1 MKQISK
7 DLRRTSIPDIKEET
21 HKEDFFSSINFVLN
35 AYANLNE
42 KVGYVQGMNIIV
54 SSILY
59 NICNGDYGFLSTYEE
74 ECFWLF
80 VSLLERYEMKY
91 CYYKSMKKVFELSNS
106 LEFCLQRNQAVVF
119 DHINSN
125 DVG

>member
-7 DLRRTSIPDIKEET
+7 DLRRTSIPDINEET
-21 HKEDFFSSINFVLN
+21 QKENFFDSINFVLN

-59 NICNGDYGFLSTYEE
+59 NICNGDYAFLSTYEE
-74 ECFWLF
+74 ECFWQK
-80 VSLLERYEMKY
+80 KY
-91 CYYKSMKKVFELSNS
+91 SDQDY
-106 LEFCLQRNQAVVF
+106 
-119 DHINSN
+119 
-125 DVG
+125 